1 METSAKTK
9 WAVDAAHSEIA
20 FKVKHMMISTVRG
33 HFESFRVNVET
44 DGDDFSNADVTF
56 EMDVDSIQTGNKD
69 RENHLR
75 SDDFFNAGKYPLIRF
90 SSTSFDG
97 EKLTGELTIRDVTRT
112 TLPEEL

>member
-9 WAVDAAHSEIA
+9 WAVDAAHSAIA

-33 HFESFRVNVET
+33 HFENFRVNAET
-44 DGDDFSNADVTF
+44 GGDDFKNADISV
-56 EMDVDSIQTGNKD
+56 EIDVDSIQTGNKD

-75 SDDFFNAGKYPLIRF
+75 SDDFFNASEYPLIRF
-90 SSTSFDG
+90 SSSSFDG